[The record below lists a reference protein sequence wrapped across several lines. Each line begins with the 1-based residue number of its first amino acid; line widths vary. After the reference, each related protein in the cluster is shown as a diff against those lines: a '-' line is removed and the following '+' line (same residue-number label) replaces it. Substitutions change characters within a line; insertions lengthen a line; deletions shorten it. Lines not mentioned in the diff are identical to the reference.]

1 MEEEVI
7 LNKIIEDAEKEADLI
22 MADAEKKAKEIE
34 EENRN
39 KAIKQSQE
47 QFEVIKAQIESEAIA
62 ELEKAEFESRSSV
75 LAEKK
80 QIIEI
85 VKEKVKQKI
94 KDLSDDEY
102 IKIIDE
108 KIANY
113 KNEENVELI
122 LPGKCYDAIKKIAT
136 GYQMKVLE
144 QTEDFESGVIVKCG
158 NIEYNY
164 DFEENM
170 RFMDEEIEKE
180 IDTILFKV

>member
-7 LNKIIEDAEKEADLI
+7 LNKIIEDAEKEANLVI
-22 MADAEKKAKEIE
+22 AQAQEKAKEIE

-39 KAIKQSQE
+39 RAIKQSQE
-47 QFEVIKAQIESEAIA
+47 QFEIVKAQIEREAVA
-62 ELEKAEFESRSSV
+62 DLEKAEFESRSAV

-80 QIIEI
+80 KIIEI

-94 KDLSDDEY
+94 KDLSDKEY
-102 IKIIDE
+102 IKIVDE
-108 KIANY
+108 KLAKY
-113 KNEENVELI
+113 KNEENVVVI
-122 LPGKCYDAIKKIAT
+122 LPKKCYPALKKIAT
-136 GYQMKVLE
+136 DYHMNVLE
-144 QTEDFESGVIVKCG
+144 ETDAFESGVMIQCG

-180 IDTILFKV
+180 IATILFKS